1 MKMIKPY
8 LKLARSF
15 NAGLTGIAPVLGAL
29 AAGESGLTH
38 LFMFF
43 LVGFFGHSYGFA
55 LNDIMD
61 YRIDRL
67 SSELGERPLVKKEI
81 SIKQAWAFTI
91 AMLILSIVFAFYLA
105 ILYSNYFSLLYLF
118 ISAIC
123 ITIYD
128 SISKK
133 FPAMDVFVALGIF
146 FLILYGAS
154 TAGRVT
160 TLTWI
165 VIALGSLQVL
175 FMQFVA
181 GGLKDVEHDYK
192 AKARTL
198 AIKMGVRVID
208 KKMHVP
214 SSFKILTYALEA
226 IYLIFLFYPFIFLPQ
241 FKEKYIQ
248 LTVVILLSVV
258 MLYISY
264 KLISTK
270 IFERNKARKYIGLHY
285 YINFSLTP
293 IMLSCINPWIALL
306 AFVPALAFI
315 LSNITLHGSLL
326 PKTM

>member
-1 MKMIKPY
+1 MIKPY

-29 AAGESGLTH
+29 AAGESKLFH
-38 LFMFF
+38 LFIFF

-81 SIKQAWAFTI
+81 SIRQAWAFTV
-91 AMLILSIVFAFYLA
+91 AMLVLSTAFAFYLA
-105 ILYSNYFSLLYLF
+105 TLYSNYFSLFYLF

-154 TAGRVT
+154 TVREKITA
-160 TLTWI
+160 LTWI

-181 GGLKDVEHDYK
+181 GGLKDAEHDYMGN
-192 AKARTL
+192 ARTL
-198 AIKMGVRVID
+198 AIKMGVRVIN
-208 KKMHVP
+208 KKMSVP
-214 SSFKILTYALEA
+214 SSFKILTYGLE
-226 IYLIFLFYPFIFLPQ
+226 IVYLIFLFYPFIFLPE

-248 LTVVILLSVV
+248 LFILILLSIA
-258 MLYISY
+258 MFYISY
-264 KLISTK
+264 RLVSMKT
-270 IFERNKARKYIGLHY
+270 FERNTARKYIGLHY
-285 YINFSLTP
+285 YINFSLVP
-293 IMLSCINPWIALL
+293 IMLSCINPWVALL
-306 AFVPALAFI
+306 AFLPALTFI